1 MYIDPGAGSLVL
13 QAVAA
18 GIFAALA
25 GIRGARESVKR
36 FVRGLLGRK
45 AQS

>member
-1 MYIDPGAGSLVL
+1 MYIDPAAGSLVL
-13 QAVAA
+13 QAVFGAV
-18 GIFAALA
+18 FAAFA
-25 GIRGARESVKR
+25 GIRSVREAATR